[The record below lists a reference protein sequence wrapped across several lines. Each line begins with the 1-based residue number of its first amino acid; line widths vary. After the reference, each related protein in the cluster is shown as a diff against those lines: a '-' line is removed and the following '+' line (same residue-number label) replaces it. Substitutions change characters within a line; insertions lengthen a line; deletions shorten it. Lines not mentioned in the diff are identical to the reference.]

1 MTEVSAA
8 ASNPEAPSTTAS
20 RRHRFGFSEVANLF
34 IRLRRH
40 QSRAS
45 LASQARKETE
55 DPAAAPQEA
64 TPPPDTD
71 NVQAIPGPHP
81 IDSSGRLIL
90 TPPLNP
96 TRSRVRRL
104 TGELVRS
111 PYARRTSNLKPKPH
125 HLISSSG
132 NTPITQP
139 SIRESTLAEGPHI
152 PITYNDVFEVAVVR
166 SWDHREK
173 GLGANALAD
182 EQWECIIC
190 GPKKQAYKV
199 QINYSATAVWCTRP
213 DVCKPVALDR
223 AQSFP
228 GLMSITKR
236 NAL

>member
-40 QSRAS
+40 QSRHP
-45 LASQARKETE
+45 LHPRRERRLRTQLPRHKKRLL
-55 DPAAAPQEA
+55 PP
-64 TPPPDTD
+64 TPTMFRPF
-71 NVQAIPGPHP
+71 PGPIPSTPQDDLSLLHP
-81 IDSSGRLIL
+81 S
-90 TPPLNP
+90 TPHEAA
-96 TRSRVRRL
+96 SA
-104 TGELVRS
+104 GS
-111 PYARRTSNLKPKPH
+111 QGNL
-125 HLISSSG
+125 
-132 NTPITQP
+132 P

-152 PITYNDVFEVAVVR
+152 PITYNDVFEVAGGVSTSTLLR
-166 SWDHREK
+166 LTKQTILETIERR